1 MDITENETKYVKSKF
16 QKWRGEGKGRNRKV
30 FSLWVFGMFE
40 GNSRKGK
47 WFVGP
52 IIIKHLKNTLSPP
65 FLPPPPKLGGS
76 TMVGPKGKRTIPIL
90 SLPSLSTQPKEMF

>member
-47 WFVGP
+47 
-52 IIIKHLKNTLSPP
+52 
-65 FLPPPPKLGGS
+65 
-76 TMVGPKGKRTIPIL
+76 
-90 SLPSLSTQPKEMF
+90 